1 MNVVQFKLPKERTV
15 ETSTSRV
22 NKGGGVDG
30 DALVSSEELFL
41 LIQAVAFGFCR
52 LFNILPF
59 PTLNELPGLFLIHTK
74 LMSTSKGGSWIHIKT
89 AIIMHSMCNSF
100 LAKLLPQHVIPP
112 MAAIRSDIEKKTARK
127 GSSENIYELAFNALQ
142 QHGLVD
148 IRLNLRNMFRII
160 NLFSDDEF
168 DEYLFINAVD
178 PSHSGYFSLSAYHEY
193 LSLHSKNQKLSKL
206 FDTADSLGRGE
217 ITHEDMKAL
226 VIKFIIPSKNDKYS
240 PCSLEIT
247 PISRELAV
255 GCQLADTLCMDTYMH
270 TFYII

>member
-1 MNVVQFKLPKERTV
+1 MLFRQWLQFDQTLDQEK
-15 ETSTSRV
+15 
-22 NKGGGVDG
+22 
-30 DALVSSEELFL
+30 
-41 LIQAVAFGFCR
+41 
-52 LFNILPF
+52 IL
-59 PTLNELPGLFLIHTK
+59 
-74 LMSTSKGGSWIHIKT
+74 
-89 AIIMHSMCNSF
+89 
-100 LAKLLPQHVIPP
+100 
-112 MAAIRSDIEKKTARK
+112 
-127 GSSENIYELAFNALQ
+127 LAFNALQ